1 MKVAVGRAE
10 ALLMG
15 NHVRSLLL
23 YLATHPP
30 RPAVPRKGPRRT
42 DSSRSGANLALALAL
57 AGAAAVLY
65 ILAVFVAEESNADWL
80 WPVSAVVGGAG
91 AITGWSAGTPRPR
104 GRALAAVVLGG
115 LIFAVVLLWVI
126 VAAISGDL

>member
-1 MKVAVGRAE
+1 VRRLFQLADSHSNKVTLAIGVKRGGVMAD
-10 ALLMG
+10 
-15 NHVRSLLL
+15 HVAGG
-23 YLATHPP
+23 AT
-30 RPAVPRKGPRRT
+30 AQ
-42 DSSRSGANLALALAL
+42 DSSRANLALAL